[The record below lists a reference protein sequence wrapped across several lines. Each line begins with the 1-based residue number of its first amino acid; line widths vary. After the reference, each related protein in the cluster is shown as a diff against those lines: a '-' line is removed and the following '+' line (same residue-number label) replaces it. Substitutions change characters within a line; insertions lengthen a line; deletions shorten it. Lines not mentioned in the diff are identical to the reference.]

1 MPVRP
6 PLRSLTATVTAL
18 LVATTG
24 ALALTTP
31 DAGAA
36 TRTMPGNFT
45 GYAIDTCDAPSQR
58 AMNAWRRHSKYAG
71 IGIYVAGMNR
81 ACSSQP
87 NLTRRWVK
95 TQSSRGWR
103 LLPLVVGRQA
113 SCSPRGYY
121 RGKRIS
127 AKPARD
133 YARARK
139 QGTKAARSGAKA
151 VRRLGIGRGS
161 VVWFDLEHFDLSNRR
176 CRASAMAFTSAWTR
190 QLHRQKFRA
199 GLYSSAASGIR
210 MVDAE
215 RASASRRRAV
225 PDYIWVAE
233 WNLDDTLRS
242 AYISK
247 RGWWPNRR
255 VHQYRGGHI
264 ERHGGVALAVDS
276 NVLRTGKG
284 TRPGKRGPS
293 CGVRLGFGH
302 YGRAE
307 RGDRGRKVRAAQCL
321 LKQRKDF
328 GGKPSGRF
336 GKGTAKAVRR
346 FQRDADVRVTG
357 DLTRST
363 WTALLAR
370 GASGGKPLVKVG
382 SGGNG
387 VRRVQRALNA
397 ATGASL
403 KVDGVFGVRDMA
415 AVRQYQRRTHRPR
428 TGVVAGATW
437 RALRKG
443 VTVGHWK
450 RGGHKV
456 ATSQV
461 PRAWLPVPYG
471 SGAASPDWERDRD
484 GPGPGPPSRLRVPT
498 ACRLATRRDVRHF
511 APLRGTGVTCGA
523 YGDSRLTR
531 RSPCLRP
538 CHPPVSSYRSSPGW
552 PCSCRC

>member
-1 MPVRP
+1 MSV
-6 PLRSLTATVTAL
+6 PLRL
-18 LVATTG
+18 LVAAVVAVSGTLVAVAG
-24 ALALTTP
+24 PTP
-31 DAGAA
+31 THAA
-36 TRTMPGNFT
+36 TRAMPGDFT

-58 AMNAWRRHSKYAG
+58 AMNAWRRGSKYAG

-87 NLTRRWVK
+87 NLTRRWVRA
-95 TQSSRGWR
+95 QASRGWR

-113 SCSPRGYY
+113 SCSPPGYY

-133 YARARK
+133 YARARA
-139 QGTKAARSGAKA
+139 QGTKAARSGATA

-161 VVWFDLEHFDLSNRR
+161 VIWFDLEHFDLSNRR

-190 QLHRQKFRA
+190 QLHRQKFRS

-215 RASASRRRAV
+215 RASASRKRAV

-233 WNLDDTLRS
+233 WNLRDNLRS
-242 AYISK
+242 AYISR

-255 VHQYRGGHI
+255 VHQFRGGHI

-276 NVLRTGKG
+276 NVLRTGRG
-284 TRPGKRGPS
+284 TRPGKPGPS
-293 CGVRLGFGH
+293 CGVRLSFGT
-302 YGRAE
+302 YGRVE

-321 LKQRKDF
+321 LKQRQDYA
-328 GGKPSGRF
+328 GKPSGRF

-346 FQRDADVRVTG
+346 FQRAADLRTTG
-357 DLTRST
+357 HLTRAT

-370 GASGGKPLVKVG
+370 GASDGTPLVKVG

-403 KVDGVFGVRDMA
+403 LVDGVFGARDMA
-415 AVRQYQRRTHRPR
+415 AVRQYQRRTGQRR
-428 TGVVAGATW
+428 TGVVAGRTW
-437 RALRKG
+437 RALRRG
-443 VTVGHWK
+443 VTVAHWS
-450 RGGHKV
+450 RGGRRV
-456 ATSQV
+456 AALQA
-461 PRAWLPVPYG
+461 PRAWLPTPFS
-471 SGAASPDWERDRD
+471 SGAASPQRAREQ
-484 GPGPGPPSRLRVPT
+484 
-498 ACRLATRRDVRHF
+498 RRN
-511 APLRGTGVTCGA
+511 
-523 YGDSRLTR
+523 
-531 RSPCLRP
+531 
-538 CHPPVSSYRSSPGW
+538 
-552 PCSCRC
+552 

>member
-1 MPVRP
+1 MSAS
-6 PLRSLTATVTAL
+6 LRLLIAAVVAVSGT
-18 LVATTG
+18 LVAV
-24 ALALTTP
+24 
-31 DAGAA
+31 AGPVPATQAA
-36 TRTMPGNFT
+36 TRATPGDFS
-45 GYAIDTCDAPSQR
+45 GYAFDTCDAPSQR
-58 AMNAWRRHSKYAG
+58 AMNAWRRGSKYAG

-87 NLTRRWVK
+87 NLTRRWVRA
-95 TQSSRGWR
+95 QASRGWR

-113 SCSPRGYY
+113 SCSPPGYY

-127 AKPARD
+127 PRPARD
-133 YARARK
+133 YARARA
-139 QGTKAARSGAKA
+139 QGTSAARSGAKA

-190 QLHRQKFRA
+190 QLHRQRFRS

-210 MVDAE
+210 MVDAA

-233 WNLDDTLRS
+233 WNLKDTLRS
-242 AYISK
+242 AYIST

-276 NVLRTGKG
+276 NVLRTGRG
-284 TRPGKRGPS
+284 TRPGKPGPS
-293 CGVRLGFGH
+293 CGVRVSFGD
-302 YGRAE
+302 YGRTE

-336 GKGTAKAVRR
+336 GKGTATAVRR
-346 FQRDADVRVTG
+346 FQRDAGLRTTG
-357 DLTRST
+357 DLTRAT

-370 GASGGKPLVKVG
+370 GPSGGSPLIKVG

-403 KVDGVFGVRDMA
+403 KVDGVFGVREMA
-415 AVRQYQRRTHRPR
+415 AVKRYQRRTDRSR
-428 TGVVAGATW
+428 TGVVAGPTW
-437 RALRKG
+437 RALRRG
-443 VTVGHWK
+443 VT
-450 RGGHKV
+450 
-456 ATSQV
+456 
-461 PRAWLPVPYG
+461 
-471 SGAASPDWERDRD
+471 
-484 GPGPGPPSRLRVPT
+484 SR
-498 ACRLATRRDVRHF
+498 
-511 APLRGTGVTCGA
+511 
-523 YGDSRLTR
+523 
-531 RSPCLRP
+531 
-538 CHPPVSSYRSSPGW
+538 
-552 PCSCRC
+552 